1 MEHYQIFINGVVAFI
16 VVGFVYSLYILDNME
31 N

>member
-16 VVGFVYSLYILDNME
+16 VVGFIYSLYILDNME

>member
-1 MEHYQIFINGVVAFI
+1 MYQVFINCVVAFI
-16 VVGFVYSLYILDNME
+16 VLGFTFSLYIIDNMD

>member
-1 MEHYQIFINGVVAFI
+1 MYQVFINCVVAFI
-16 VVGFVYSLYILDNME
+16 VLGFTFSLYILDNMD